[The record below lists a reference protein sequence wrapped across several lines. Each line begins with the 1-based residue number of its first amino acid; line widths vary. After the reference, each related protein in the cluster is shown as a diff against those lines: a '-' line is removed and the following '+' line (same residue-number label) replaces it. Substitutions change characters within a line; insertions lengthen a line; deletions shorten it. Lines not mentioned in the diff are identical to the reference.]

1 MQMIPFRPRKIRA
14 FIVLVS
20 VILIHLALDV
30 LYRPMAFSQNLSD
43 FGLKDSFTQIT
54 AVIGISLIIVLFE
67 KDKLTTGRTGQIFLT
82 VVPVVAMLG
91 YEFIQL
97 LIPSLSF
104 DIQDLIFTLVGG
116 LCAWFIQILIV
127 RK

>member
-1 MQMIPFRPRKIRA
+1 MQMIPFGQRKIRSLM
-14 FIVLVS
+14 VLVT
-20 VILIHLALDV
+20 VILIHLALDI
-30 LYRPMAFSQNLSD
+30 LYRPMAYSQNLSD

-67 KDKLTTGRTGQIFLT
+67 KEKVTIGRSGQIFLT

-97 LIPSLSF
+97 LIPTQSF
-104 DIQDLIFTLVGG
+104 DTQDLIFTLLGG
-116 LCAWFIQILIV
+116 VFIWFIQSKIV
-127 RK
+127 N